1 MREHNF
7 DVKAFPSLHPT
18 GRYGLHHE
26 RDEELSPQ
34 KYFGQRLLNEDE
46 RYSKDLPYLFMAQH
60 YTERHALESQISIAG
75 QKGMIQNPQEKSNMK
90 KVQLNDVF
98 NVFQRIRGS
107 PKYWETAR

>member
-1 MREHNF
+1 MREENF

-18 GRYGLHHE
+18 GRFGLHHE
-26 RDEELSPQ
+26 RDEQLSAQ

-46 RYSKDLPYLFMAQH
+46 RFSKDLSYLFMAQH
-60 YTERHALESQISIAG
+60 FVERTALESQISIAG
-75 QKGMIQNPQEKSNMK
+75 QKGMIQNPLEKTK

-98 NVFQRIRGS
+98 NVFQKIRGS